1 MDNSGIKLSR
11 VAAGLALAGAA
22 FASQAQAATVVK
34 VESGKLSATGTGP
47 GQVEVFKGI
56 PYAAPPVGALR
67 WQPPEPP
74 RAWHGVRKADR
85 FGAVCPQFKQTKG
98 SFYQEEFYPEDEP
111 QSEDC
116 LFLNIWT
123 EGVGQGAGRAAKRPV
138 YVWLH
143 GGGFVEG
150 SGSIPSFDGSAL
162 ARQGVVVVTLNY
174 RMGVFGYLAH
184 PALTADSPRHV
195 SGNYGLLDQM
205 AALRWVRKNIAAF
218 GGDPARVTV
227 GGQSAGGFSVNA
239 LMASPEAKGLFES
252 TINESGALLGFA
264 PLPTLAKA
272 EEGGKAYMDEL
283 GASTL
288 AAMRALPAAK
298 LLGSSLDHYRG
309 GRWGMVVDGQVVP
322 MDPGEAALQGKLASV
337 VPSLLGGTAN
347 EFTSLV
353 PQIKMK
359 VDDFVNGAKA
369 KYGSR
374 YAEFS
379 RLYPHADEAQA
390 GQALIES
397 GSDKFFTGQVVW
409 AQHMGTEKKAT
420 WLYYFDRA
428 LPGRDSERYKAFHSA
443 EIVYVFGTQASVDR
457 PWTVMDRRLS
467 QAMLGYWAQF
477 IKTGNPNGEGLVNWR
492 SVGDDPKQV
501 MELGEHIGMVAM
513 PRAERIGFFES
524 VIEH

>member
-1 MDNSGIKLSR
+1 MHNSGSR
-11 VAAGLALAGAA
+11 LALVAVGLALASAA
-22 FASQAQAATVVK
+22 FTIPADAASTTVLR
-34 VESGKLSATGTGP
+34 VESGRLSASGA
-47 GQVEVFKGI
+47 GQVQVFKGI

-67 WQPPEPP
+67 WQPPAPP
-74 RAWHGVRKADR
+74 LAWRGVRKAER
-85 FGAVCPQFKQTKG
+85 FGAVCPQFKQTHG
-98 SFYQEEFYPEDEP
+98 SFYQQEFYPDDEP

-116 LFLNIWT
+116 LFLNVWT
-123 EGVGQGAGRAAKRPV
+123 EGAGKGAKRPV

-184 PALTADSPRHV
+184 PALTAESTRHV

-205 AALRWVRKNIAAF
+205 AALRWVRRNIGAF

-239 LMASPEAKGLFES
+239 LMASPESKGLFDAAV
-252 TINESGALLGFA
+252 NESGGILGFA
-264 PLPTLAKA
+264 PLPTLAQA
-272 EEGGKAYMDEL
+272 EATGKVYMDAL
-283 GASTL
+283 GASSA
-288 AAMRALPAAK
+288 AAMRALPVAE
-298 LLGSSLDHYRG
+298 LLGDSLDHYRS
-309 GRWGMVVDGQVVP
+309 GRWLPLVDGAVVP
-322 MDPGEAALQGKLASV
+322 VEPGAAALQGKLASA
-337 VPSLLGGTAN
+337 VPTLLGGTAN

-353 PQIKMK
+353 PQMKMK
-359 VDDFVNGAKA
+359 VDDFVAGAK
-369 KYGSR
+369 KNYGSR
-374 YAEFS
+374 YDEFS
-379 RLYPHADEAQA
+379 RLYPHGDEAQA

-409 AQHMGTEKKAT
+409 ARHMGDAKKAT

-428 LPGRDSERYKAFHSA
+428 LPGRDSERYKAFHSS

-457 PWTVMDRRLS
+457 PWTAIDRRLS

-477 IKTGNPNGEGLVNWR
+477 IKTGNPNGDGLLPW
-492 SVGDDPKQV
+492 SPVGEQPDEV
-501 MELGEHIGMVAM
+501 MELGEHIGMVGM

-524 VIEH
+524 VIDKP